1 MSGVFCLLLCGAVYL
16 WYRRRQDRLT
26 VYRLEPYLKIRE
38 PIPLCGAPDVVWLR
52 KGSSTLIVGDYKSR
66 VNRRIYESDIIQL
79 SVYRFLLLH
88 TQEKAVADYGY
99 IHFSDG
105 SRRRVKLLRE
115 KQLGKLYERYRKIL
129 AGAVEPEK
137 VFPREYC
144 RHCSHRAI
152 CDKKD

>member
-1 MSGVFCLLLCGAVYL
+1 MSGVFWLLLCGAVYL

-38 PIPLCGAPDVVWLR
+38 PIPLCGAPDVVWRR

-66 VNRRIYESDIIQL
+66 ANHRIYESDIIQL

-99 IHFSDG
+99 IHFNDG

-115 KQLGKLYERYRKIL
+115 KQISKLYERYRKVL
-129 AGAVEPEK
+129 AGNIEPAK
-137 VFPREYC
+137 VCRNEYC

-152 CDKKD
+152 CNKKN